1 MFRNVPACSGM
12 FRVPGFIDAFHS
24 YQFSSQMITTQFTA
38 IYKKPCSTGPFLF
51 LQWLRMP
58 AKNGKRFSLTS
69 LFLSST
75 SRLKNDYSDPTVSKS
90 QEIAYRPLRFVA
102 FCPSTGYVGM
112 IDCQPNQYFQVALKT
127 RILNGYTKYGSFVLA
142 ISGTR

>member
-1 MFRNVPACSGM
+1 
-12 FRVPGFIDAFHS
+12 
-24 YQFSSQMITTQFTA
+24 
-38 IYKKPCSTGPFLF
+38 
-51 LQWLRMP
+51 MP
-58 AKNGKRFSLTS
+58 PKNGKRFSLTS

-90 QEIAYRPLRFVA
+90 QEIAYRPQRFVA
-102 FCPSTGYVGM
+102 FCPSTGYAGM

-127 RILNGYTKYGSFVLA
+127 RILNGYTKYGSFLLA